1 VRYIILGNKNPDS
14 EFRELKELC
23 RNAHWIHVEE
33 GSLLWRD
40 SNCNIVI
47 IRRYIDKKC
56 EEYNMRSLVEHND
69 RTLLM
74 VAEPGMEK
82 STFLSYMAYEI
93 KKSKP
98 LD

>member
-1 VRYIILGNKNPDS
+1 
-14 EFRELKELC
+14 
-23 RNAHWIHVEE
+23 
-33 GSLLWRD
+33 
-40 SNCNIVI
+40 
-47 IRRYIDKKC
+47 
-56 EEYNMRSLVEHND
+56 MRSLVEHND

-98 LD
+98 LDQVSRTNLNEHTKELKDTAF

>member
-1 VRYIILGNKNPDS
+1 
-14 EFRELKELC
+14 
-23 RNAHWIHVEE
+23 VEE
-33 GSLLWRD
+33 GTFLWRD
-40 SNCNIVI
+40 SNCNIDI

-56 EEYNMRSLVEHND
+56 EEYNMRSLVEYNYI
-69 RTLLM
+69 TMLM

-82 STFLSYMAYEI
+82 SAFVSYMAHEI